1 MNVDNHGYTQ
11 YDRNEILVLIR
22 KWYKEHGKIVIRD
35 LKHRNNLPSV
45 NQVINIFGSF
55 QNCILEAG
63 ISIDNKKHLFNRECL
78 SDKEM
83 LESYKDF
90 VVEHLKTHIYLPTN
104 DEVDACQYIQSTC
117 VYIRRFGSFENIN
130 HLIGY
135 NQKEFNR
142 DAMERDMLYKY
153 KSACEDIGHVLNS
166 REITALSKSNKDY
179 IYSTEAYAE
188 HFGSLHNL
196 QLICG
201 FNKTRPGRGIT
212 EDELIKKLKWLAS
225 ELGRVPVQ
233 NDLYLCKTMPSV
245 NKYINFFGSY
255 KNALFKAGLSDKR
268 VYKTKNGNMCRSTF
282 ELKLAQVL
290 ESYNIPYKNEVL
302 YRDIIPNFKKK
313 YRFDFEIVLL
323 KQKLYIEVFGII
335 GNSKYEKRKQEKI

>member
-166 REITALSKSNKDY
+166 REITHYQNPIKI
-179 IYSTEAYAE
+179 IYT
-188 HFGSLHNL
+188 
-196 QLICG
+196 Q
-201 FNKTRPGRGIT
+201 
-212 EDELIKKLKWLAS
+212 
-225 ELGRVPVQ
+225 
-233 NDLYLCKTMPSV
+233 
-245 NKYINFFGSY
+245 
-255 KNALFKAGLSDKR
+255 
-268 VYKTKNGNMCRSTF
+268 
-282 ELKLAQVL
+282 
-290 ESYNIPYKNEVL
+290 
-302 YRDIIPNFKKK
+302 
-313 YRFDFEIVLL
+313 
-323 KQKLYIEVFGII
+323 QKLTQNTLGLCII
-335 GNSKYEKRKQEKI
+335 FN